1 MPFHR
6 VLSVRFFH
14 RSIVRVARH
23 TENAVV
29 VLTHSD
35 AMLVVSRRGAE
46 KRGLASIEMREVCSA
61 ARGEVRDRT
70 IDLLGRDDD
79 SDSLTHF

>member
-1 MPFHR
+1 
-6 VLSVRFFH
+6 
-14 RSIVRVARH
+14 
-23 TENAVV
+23 
-29 VLTHSD
+29 
-35 AMLVVSRRGAE
+35 
-46 KRGLASIEMREVCSA
+46 VCSA